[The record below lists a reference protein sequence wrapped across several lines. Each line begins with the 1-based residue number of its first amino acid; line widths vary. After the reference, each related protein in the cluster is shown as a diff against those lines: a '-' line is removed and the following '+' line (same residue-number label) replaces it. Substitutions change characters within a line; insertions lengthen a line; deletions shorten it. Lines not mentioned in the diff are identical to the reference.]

1 MPGILPSPGDVDGI
15 AKAILCLL
23 SDEAR
28 RHEMAQRNV
37 EKMRIE
43 GNEDMWIG
51 KMEELYY
58 SLVKE
63 ERG

>member
-1 MPGILPSPGDVDGI
+1 
-15 AKAILCLL
+15 
-23 SDEAR
+23 
-28 RHEMAQRNV
+28 MAQRNV